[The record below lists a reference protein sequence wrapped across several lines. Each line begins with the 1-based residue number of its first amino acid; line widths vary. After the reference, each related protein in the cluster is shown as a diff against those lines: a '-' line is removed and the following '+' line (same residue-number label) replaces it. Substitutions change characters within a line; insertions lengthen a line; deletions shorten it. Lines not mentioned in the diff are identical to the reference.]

1 MKQSIGQASNQLSG
15 TTKNTALEDRPI
27 TGTGVYDFSS
37 KFENLELNDS
47 DNYSDEDFYSDEFEQ
62 PEVNQDYEDRDDDD
76 FELGQTV
83 VQKGGLSEVV
93 DIYQKYL
100 GNQEFDGQGGTA
112 VYNEQFDQY
121 EFSQSFVNQ
130 QRKVQEAYGED
141 TEIYKTL
148 NPKHS

>member
-93 DIYQKYL
+93 DIY
-100 GNQEFDGQGGTA
+100 
-112 VYNEQFDQY
+112 
-121 EFSQSFVNQ
+121 
-130 QRKVQEAYGED
+130 
-141 TEIYKTL
+141 
-148 NPKHS
+148 